1 MATIASHTD
10 TSLYQPDSERLQLG
24 IDLFIAKLEKERRL
38 TAVLDQAIRQR
49 ESDLYERKHR
59 GSNTDQQ
66 RLLHQID
73 TLEKKLQ
80 LLETNVGE
88 VQSYNRLVRSRIDN
102 FRREHQS
109 YHSVISQLSLEVTA
123 KARQADEVN
132 QGHQQASRVDTL
144 QRQKINILR
153 SKSVNERSLY
163 SQRVQEITEV
173 IQKDAESKSNY
184 LRDIET
190 SVLTAMKRPVDH
202 LDVFPVQ
209 KALLEKWQR
218 KVQNKLAEL
227 NTYVRKIQ
235 ELEAAAAQIRHA
247 TGISGVTEMTTAFI
261 KSEEQKYE
269 LYTHVNSFNAEID
282 ALEDNLHRCARLM
295 KSLESSSGSS
305 EAAAAAL
312 LHSSE
317 QQSKSLLGC
326 LQSKAEAL
334 QQVQTALG
342 DAMLPAQAFLDVVT
356 QAAEAIGATRRL
368 TSSQVTDQ
376 NVVSLLSATEECLDR
391 VIGVKDGGSSQFSL
405 EQLTPK
411 RFQSTKLSVK
421 PVLVDHLTEEDA
433 EESRPVPLAEP
444 ALRRRA
450 RRAFESMSIKLPP
463 PR

>member
-38 TAVLDQAIRQR
+38 TAALDQAIRQK

-59 GSNTDQQ
+59 GSNADQQ

-80 LLETNVGE
+80 LIETNVGE
-88 VQSYNRLVRSRIDN
+88 VQSYNRLVRGRIDN

-109 YHSVISQLSLEVTA
+109 YHSVISQISLEVTA

-132 QGHQQASRVDTL
+132 QGHRQASRVDTL

-184 LRDIET
+184 LRDIES
-190 SVLTAMKRPVDH
+190 SVHTALKRPMDH
-202 LDVFPVQ
+202 LDVFPVHR
-209 KALLEKWQR
+209 ALLEKWQR
-218 KVQNKLAEL
+218 KVHSKQSEL
-227 NTYVRKIQ
+227 NAYVRKIQ
-235 ELEAAAAQIRHA
+235 ELENAAAQIRHA
-247 TGISGVTEMTTAFI
+247 TGISGIREMATAFI

-269 LYTHVNSFNAEID
+269 LYTHVNSVTAEMD
-282 ALEDNLHRCARLM
+282 ALEENLHRCGHLM
-295 KSLESSSGSS
+295 KSLESTSGSS
-305 EAAAAAL
+305 EAAAASL
-312 LHSSE
+312 LHSAE
-317 QQSKSLLGC
+317 LQHKSLLGSI
-326 LQSKAEAL
+326 QGKAEAW
-334 QQVQTALG
+334 QQVQTALS
-342 DAMLPAQAFLDVVT
+342 DAMLPAQAFLEVVT
-356 QAAEAIGATRRL
+356 EAAQAIGATRRL
-368 TSSQVTDQ
+368 TANQLTDQ
-376 NVVSLLSATEECLDR
+376 NVVSLLSATEDCLDR

-411 RFQSTKLSVK
+411 RFLPTKLSVK
-421 PVLVDHLTEEDA
+421 PVQIDHSAEEDA
-433 EESRPVPLAEP
+433 EEARAMPLSEPV
-444 ALRRRA
+444 LRRRA
-450 RRAFESMSIKLPP
+450 RRAFESMSIKLQPP
-463 PR
+463 H